1 MSRLL
6 RRYLPFVIAGVV
18 LGVFLSYTK
27 DQPTWVRY
35 VGFLVIFLAV
45 VVAVNFILR
54 KINPTDRDVAL
65 RGR

>member
-6 RRYLPFVIAGVV
+6 RRYLPLVVAGVV

-27 DQPTWVRY
+27 DQPSWVRW

-45 VVAVNFILR
+45 VAAVNSLLR